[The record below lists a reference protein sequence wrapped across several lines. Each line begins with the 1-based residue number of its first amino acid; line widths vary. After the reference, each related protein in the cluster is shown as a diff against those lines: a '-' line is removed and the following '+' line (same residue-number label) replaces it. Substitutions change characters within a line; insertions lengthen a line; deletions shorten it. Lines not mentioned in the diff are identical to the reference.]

1 MPRLEVGMWPDRK
14 RPILTVC
21 NDGENNSYV
30 LAYFVNQEAASKFVE
45 LVKKGI
51 VFQAERGEKDGHD

>member
-21 NDGENNSYV
+21 NDGENKSYV

-45 LVKKGI
+45 LVKAGI
-51 VFQAERGEKDGHD
+51 VFQAEMEGEKDGN

>member
-1 MPRLEVGMWPDRK
+1 MWPDRK

-51 VFQAERGEKDGHD
+51 VFQAETEGEQNGK

>member
-1 MPRLEVGMWPDRK
+1 MWPDRK

-21 NDGENNSYV
+21 NDGENKSYV
-30 LAYFVNQEAASKFVE
+30 LAYFVNQEAAGKFVE

-51 VFQAERGEKDGHD
+51 VFQAEQGEKDGHD

>member
-51 VFQAERGEKDGHD
+51 VFQAETEGEQNGK